1 MTKKQTSRISRLAP
15 NGIPKW
21 IRCYDSGADGG
32 FIDRFTVVFT
42 GRLRAKCCGEVPHL
56 GMNEAPFWPQGFCQ
70 HMSYDCACDTLGKNG
85 KQGCWPP
92 AIGRKCHLGLR
103 IPFSA
108 LNSDCRKAV
117 WMDYADY
124 WDIPNPMA
132 KSPASV
138 SVKG

>member
-1 MTKKQTSRISRLAP
+1 MTKKQASRIASLAP
-15 NGIPKW
+15 NGIPKNLR
-21 IRCYDSGADGG
+21 IYDNGG
-32 FIDRFTVVFT
+32 TDQEGGSIDRFTVVFS
-42 GRLRAKCCGEVPHL
+42 GRLRAKCCGQVPHL
-56 GMNEAPFWPQGFCQ
+56 GMNETPFWPQGFCQ
-70 HMSYDCACDTLGKNG
+70 HMSYDCACDTNG
-85 KQGCWPP
+85 GNKWPP

-117 WMDYADY
+117 WQDYADY